1 MREQEMAVNVA
12 KQIFFDEFNSFC
24 LIAETSKDK
33 AKLDDVFEEM
43 CICHSIT
50 EMFIY
55 RLTGCNGLNEYIS
68 YTKDGLNKERLIAIY
83 MALEED
89 DGHFNDVQ
97 LKCYIEYTDK
107 IIGEILKQVVVLGGE
122 QNSSN

>member
-89 DGHFNDVQ
+89 NGRFNDVQ

-107 IIGEILKQVVVLGGE
+107 IIDEILKQVVVLGGE

>member
-12 KQIFFDEFNSFC
+12 KQIYFDEFNSFG

-89 DGHFNDVQ
+89 GGHFNDVQ

-107 IIGEILKQVVVLGGE
+107 IIDEILKQLVMLGGE